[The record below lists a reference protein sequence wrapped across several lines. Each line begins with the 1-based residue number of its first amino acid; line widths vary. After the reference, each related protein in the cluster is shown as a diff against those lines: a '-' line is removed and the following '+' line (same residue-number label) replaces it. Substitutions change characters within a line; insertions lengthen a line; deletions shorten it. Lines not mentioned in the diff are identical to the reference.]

1 MIDLD
6 EATRA
11 LRDESDGASVGA
23 PQTRARIM
31 RSLHEG
37 THRRRVRWGFGVPL
51 AVVFA
56 GSTAFAGARGDLG
69 ETVQEAFSSVRA
81 LVTGAPAETPRSAAP
96 SRGSV
101 AAAPPPVAPAEPPE
115 AAPAAPPEPAVA
127 LPETEP
133 LAPSPAQVRG
143 VPTPPTSE
151 RRAAPTPEEEKPRL
165 TAPAEAPST
174 NAPTESNEATRLYR
188 KAHEAQFVQADCES
202 ALSAY
207 DAYLTSA
214 PRDRLV
220 PEARYNRALCLV
232 RLGRTGAAR
241 SALQPFADGAYGD
254 FRRREARELLDA
266 LGGR

>member
-23 PQTRARIM
+23 GQTRARIM

-51 AVVFA
+51 AVIFA

-69 ETVQEAFSSVRA
+69 ETVAEAFSSVRA
-81 LVTGAPAETPRSAAP
+81 LVTGAPAEAPRAAAP
-96 SRGSV
+96 ARGSV
-101 AAAPPPVAPAEPPE
+101 AAV
-115 AAPAAPPEPAVA
+115 PAAPPEAPPTAPEAVA
-127 LPETEP
+127 AVPEAEP
-133 LAPSPAQVRG
+133 PAAPPAQVRE
-143 VPTPPTSE
+143 VTPPPATE
-151 RRAAPTPEEEKPRL
+151 HRAGPSLDNAKPR
-165 TAPAEAPST
+165 PSAVVET
-174 NAPTESNEATRLYR
+174 PSANVPTESNEATRLYR
-188 KAHEAQFVQADCES
+188 KAHEAQFVQADCER

-207 DAYLTSA
+207 DEYLASA

-232 RLGRTGAAR
+232 RLGRTDAAR

-266 LGGR
+266 LGAK